1 MTASRPELRA
11 LRIADDPATWARL
24 GFAVGDDG
32 RCTVG
37 GIALELAGRGAGTG
51 IVGWTIT
58 GPPAL
63 APDAQLDGLPTI
75 TDDAPARAG
84 GEHPNGALAV
94 DHVVVSTPDVAR
106 TFAALGRAGL
116 DLRRERR
123 AGTPEQPLRQGFYVM
138 GGALLEVVGPAT
150 TSGDA
155 PTRPAAFWG
164 LVLVVSD
171 LDALA
176 ARLGDDLGAPR
187 DAVQQGRRIATLR
200 QSAGSSVALA
210 FMTPRS
216 AR

>member
-1 MTASRPELRA
+1 M
-11 LRIADDPATWARL
+11 
-24 GFAVGDDG
+24 
-32 RCTVG
+32 
-37 GIALELAGRGAGTG
+37 
-51 IVGWTIT
+51 
-58 GPPAL
+58 
-63 APDAQLDGLPTI
+63 PTI

-155 PTRPAAFWG
+155 PPAAAFW
-164 LVLVVSD
+164 
-171 LDALA
+171 AWC
-176 ARLGDDLGAPR
+176 
-187 DAVQQGRRIATLR
+187 
-200 QSAGSSVALA
+200 SS
-210 FMTPRS
+210 
-216 AR
+216 